1 MDPYYLMAVHK
12 HKHKILKYKNELQ
25 CPAAQGIC
33 NFSALKIKAIDFS
46 LGSHCS

>member
-25 CPAAQGIC
+25 GPAAQGIC